1 MHLLFELRYALL
13 KNTVFKR
20 LNTYEDEIKLRLT
33 AKEKINEIER
43 LKEEVRNNEGKLLTV
58 ETKISKLLT
67 ALK

>member
-33 AKEKINEIER
+33 AKEKIDEIER

>member
-13 KNTVFKR
+13 KNTVFKI

>member
-43 LKEEVRNNEGKLLTV
+43 LKEEVRNNDDILLNIQWW
-58 ETKISKLLT
+58 K
-67 ALK
+67 

>member
-1 MHLLFELRYALL
+1 MHVLYAFALL

>member
-20 LNTYEDEIKLRLT
+20 LNTYEDEIKLSLT

>member
-43 LKEEVRNNEGKLLTV
+43 LKEEVRNNDDIL
-58 ETKISKLLT
+58 
-67 ALK
+67 